1 MRRIVLIALSLA
13 LPFLSSACSDSTG
26 GAAPI
31 TGSSGE
37 STGSSSNEVRVEDID
52 PAALLESRPFD
63 STALGAL
70 HGVIQVRGKVPKR
83 FPIGARKVKDC
94 CAFESVDHM
103 SDIILVRD
111 GKLENAYVTV
121 IAGYERDEIPPAS
134 SDPVF
139 MDQKGCIYTPHVT
152 GMQVG
157 QKLLVG
163 TSDPTIHNVNVSAP
177 RNQSRNNAMVQ
188 GQAPLEYEFQRP
200 DTVHLRC
207 DIHPWMSAWVHV
219 SAHPWFAVSDGGG
232 EFSIPDL
239 PPGQYVIE
247 VQHEEFG
254 ILQGSVTIEP
264 NQSTGVTFEFDVD

>member
-207 DIHPWMSAWVHV
+207 DIHPVDVRLGSCVRTSLVRGLRRGRGVLDPRPASRAVRDRGSARGVR
-219 SAHPWFAVSDGGG
+219 
-232 EFSIPDL
+232 DL
-239 PPGQYVIE
+239 AGQRY
-247 VQHEEFG
+247 HRAK
-254 ILQGSVTIEP
+254 SVDRRDFR
-264 NQSTGVTFEFDVD
+264 V